1 VIQLDITD
9 LNVVERTDF
18 KEIKNIRSFCVIDLS
33 SWNSET
39 FGNPILRMIF
49 INYYVT
55 DVNIVH
61 IIQHIRNEE
70 QIVSE
75 FRIDKFKME
84 CSL

>member
-1 VIQLDITD
+1 
-9 LNVVERTDF
+9 
-18 KEIKNIRSFCVIDLS
+18 
-33 SWNSET
+33 
-39 FGNPILRMIF
+39 MIF

-84 CSL
+84 CSLNIYQIDILLSIYGYFILIKYSILHLQLINYKS